1 MHSQKVRAL
10 TIALTL
16 AATSAWAQVTN
27 VAEPK
32 SGRINSPYSRF
43 GIGNLTESRNL
54 VFKGMGGAANGYS
67 NRHTINATNPA
78 SYSFLTTTAFEFSV
92 EAQSNNIR
100 IGDNITKSSTLS
112 IGHLNLA
119 FPLVKGNL
127 AVNIG
132 YNPISKV
139 YYNSIDTLNDIAGS
153 GTRGINKY
161 NGEGGLNYGFLG
173 LSGGIKGFSLGVNAG
188 YLFGNIRNSSYFG
201 FIDTPHVLR
210 TRVTEFTEQNNYG
223 GLLFQ
228 TGAMYR
234 KDFKNK
240 NFLSIGA
247 TATLAQKINAT
258 QSAYEIA
265 GTMALSQDEPA
276 VIDTIAASYDA
287 KGTLQMPTRLGFG
300 LHYGKENNYDIG
312 IDYTYT
318 DWKNFSKFDGS
329 KALGVGDQS
338 YRIAIGG
345 EIIPNT
351 KASSKQY
358 FSHITYR
365 LGAYMGKDY
374 LSLKGTDIEH
384 YGFTAGLQLPFRASG
399 NAEQMGA
406 LNMGIDFG
414 NRGTLN
420 NGLAREFMVNFN
432 IGLKINARWFERMR
446 F

>member
-1 MHSQKVRAL
+1 
-10 TIALTL
+10 
-16 AATSAWAQVTN
+16 
-27 VAEPK
+27 
-32 SGRINSPYSRF
+32 
-43 GIGNLTESRNL
+43 
-54 VFKGMGGAANGYS
+54 
-67 NRHTINATNPA
+67 
-78 SYSFLTTTAFEFSV
+78 
-92 EAQSNNIR
+92 
-100 IGDNITKSSTLS
+100 
-112 IGHLNLA
+112 
-119 FPLVKGNL
+119 L